1 MWEGERQQ
9 ADRGLHHA
17 LPGPRGSSSEDVTDL
32 SRAVLQGFQLD
43 FKKLIKKLND
53 VSELNF

>member
-17 LPGPRGSSSEDVTDL
+17 LPGPRGPSSEDVTDL
-32 SRAVLQGFQLD
+32 SRAVFQGFQL
-43 FKKLIKKLND
+43 KNLPKQTQRCL
-53 VSELNF
+53 